1 MVGFVLKGG
10 KYSPRYLHQKN
21 WLEMWYETTCWERVK
36 IKPKFVCL
44 RSMLAAKMF
53 VIQTRNY
60 ILKCVNSVLFT
71 EMACDKNQT
80 YLQVRWS
87 MFVIEP
93 DQFAIFHK
101 SGKLAKDFLD
111 FQD

>member
-1 MVGFVLKGG
+1 MAAEIFRPGQVCINLGNVFAECIYFLFSRIREYCREFFK
-10 KYSPRYLHQKN
+10 LQF
-21 WLEMWYETTCWERVK
+21 
-36 IKPKFVCL
+36 KPKFVCL

-80 YLQVRWS
+80 YLQVR
-87 MFVIEP
+87 
-93 DQFAIFHK
+93 
-101 SGKLAKDFLD
+101 
-111 FQD
+111 